1 VTTPTQERK
10 SLRELRES
18 TGTLFAK
25 NNTATKIT
33 CNTDTVSF
41 ELEPKGYD
49 DSIRIVPKECLNVPG
64 FQRLWM
70 RNAVSI
76 SDDESM
82 ENEITLLMGG
92 QVALT
97 PKVYTV
103 DDKGEAI
110 EVEPEFTEDPANRD
124 MVFKESGDPTGRD
137 YSLQSEYKCLV
148 SGQTVYMTQKQIDE
162 GEPPLHPDYASERS
176 RIVSTPLPDGT
187 WTHQLVQLA
196 EAVRETTATEPEVAA
211 EPAAAPAKTTA
222 RRSRR
227 KTGS

>member
-33 CNTDTVSF
+33 CNTDSVSF

-70 RNAVSI
+70 RNAVSV
-76 SDDESM
+76 SDDERM

-92 QVALT
+92 QVAFV

-110 EVEPEFTEDPANRD
+110 EVEAELTEDPANRD
-124 MVFKESGDPTGRD
+124 IIFKESGDPTGRD
-137 YSLQSEYKCLV
+137 YVIQTENRCIV
-148 SGQTVYMTQKQIDE
+148 SGQPVHMTQKQIDD

-176 RIVSTPLPDGT
+176 RIVSTPAADGT
-187 WTHQLVQLA
+187 WSHQLVQLT
-196 EAVRETTATEPEVAA
+196 ETVQETAPETAPA
-211 EPAAAPAKTTA
+211 PAAPTKTTA

>member
-1 VTTPTQERK
+1 VTTSTQERK

-33 CNTDTVSF
+33 CNTETVTF
-41 ELEPKGYD
+41 ELEPAGYD

-70 RNAVSI
+70 RRAVTI
-76 SDDESM
+76 SDDAAM

-92 QVALT
+92 QVAFV

-103 DDKGEAI
+103 DKDGKGV
-110 EVEPEFTEDPANRD
+110 EVEVELTEDPGKRD
-124 MVFKESGDPTGRD
+124 IVFTESGDPTGRD
-137 YSLQSEYKCLV
+137 YSIQTENRCV
-148 SGQTVYMTQKQIDE
+148 ISGQAVYMTQRQIDE

-176 RIVSTPLPDGT
+176 RVVSTPQPDGT
-187 WTHQLVQLA
+187 WTHQVVQI
-196 EAVRETTATEPEVAA
+196 EPVQTTA
-211 EPAAAPAKTTA
+211 AKKVPTKRTP
-222 RRSRR
+222 R
-227 KTGS
+227 KA

>member
-1 VTTPTQERK
+1 MTTSTQARK

-25 NNTATKIT
+25 NNTGTKIT
-33 CNTDTVSF
+33 CNTDSVSF
-41 ELEPKGYD
+41 ELEPAGYD

-76 SDDESM
+76 SDDEKM

-92 QVALT
+92 QVAFV

-110 EVEPEFTEDPANRD
+110 EVEAEMTEDPANRD

-148 SGQTVYMTQKQIDE
+148 SGQTVYMTQKQIDD
-162 GEPPLHPDYASERS
+162 GEPPLHADHAGEKS
-176 RIVSTPLPDGT
+176 RIVSTPQPDGT
-187 WTHQLVQLA
+187 WTHQLVQI
-196 EAVRETTATEPEVAA
+196 EPVAKPA
-211 EPAAAPAKTTA
+211 PAAKKTPAKKA
-222 RRSRR
+222 APR
-227 KTGS
+227 KSTGS

>member
-1 VTTPTQERK
+1 MTTSTQEARK

-33 CNTDTVSF
+33 CNTDSVSF
-41 ELEPKGYD
+41 ELEPAGYD

-76 SDDESM
+76 SDDDKM

-92 QVALT
+92 QVAYV
-97 PKVYTV
+97 PKVVTV
-103 DDKGEAI
+103 GSDNKAV
-110 EVEPEFTEDPANRD
+110 EVEVEMTEDPGKND
-124 MVFKESGDPTGRD
+124 IIMKESGDPTARD
-137 YSLQSEYKCLV
+137 YAIQTEQKCIV
-148 SGQTVYMTQKQIDE
+148 SGQAVYMTQKQLDE

-187 WTHQLVQLA
+187 WTHQLVTI
-196 EAVRETTATEPEVAA
+196 E
-211 EPAAAPAKTTA
+211 APAPKPVAKKTPA
-222 RRSRR
+222 KKAPR
-227 KTGS
+227 KATGS

>member
-1 VTTPTQERK
+1 MTTPTQEARK

-76 SDDESM
+76 SDDDKM

-92 QVALT
+92 QVAYV
-97 PKVYTV
+97 PKVVTV
-103 DDKGEAI
+103 GPDNKAV
-110 EVEPEFTEDPANRD
+110 EVTAEMTEDPHNQD

-148 SGQTVYMTQKQIDE
+148 SGQTVYMTQKQIDD
-162 GEPPLHPDYASERS
+162 GEPPLHPDHASERS
-176 RIVSTPLPDGT
+176 RIVSTPKPDGT
-187 WTHQLVQLA
+187 WTHQLVTI
-196 EAVRETTATEPEVAA
+196 EAPAPKPVAKKT
-211 EPAAAPAKTTA
+211 PAKKAAP
-222 RRSRR
+222 R
-227 KTGS
+227 KSTGS

>member
-1 VTTPTQERK
+1 MTTPTQERK

-76 SDDESM
+76 SDDERM

-92 QVALT
+92 QVAFA

-103 DDKGEAI
+103 DDKGEAL
-110 EVEPEFTEDPANRD
+110 EVEPQFTEDPANRD
-124 MVFKESGDPTGRD
+124 IVFKESGDPTGRD
-137 YSLQSEYKCLV
+137 YRI
-148 SGQTVYMTQKQIDE
+148 QTENRCVVGGESVMLTQKQIDD
-162 GEPPLHPDYASERS
+162 GEPPLCETHVGERS
-176 RIVSTPLPDGT
+176 RVVSTPLPDGT
-187 WTHQLVQLA
+187 WTHQLVQI
-196 EAVRETTATEPEVAA
+196 ETVATDPVAGKT
-211 EPAAAPAKTTA
+211 PAKKAAPRKSTG
-222 RRSRR
+222 SQERR
-227 KTGS
+227 KI

>member
-1 VTTPTQERK
+1 MTTSTQEARK

-33 CNTDTVSF
+33 CNTDSVSF
-41 ELEPKGYD
+41 ELEPAGYD

-76 SDDESM
+76 SDDQAM

-92 QVALT
+92 QVAYT

-110 EVEPEFTEDPANRD
+110 EVEPEMTEDPASKD
-124 MVFKESGDPTGRD
+124 IVMKESGDPTARD
-137 YSLQSEYKCLV
+137 YIIQSEQKCVV
-148 SGQTVYMTQKQIDE
+148 SGQPVYMTQAQIDG
-162 GEPPLHPDYASERS
+162 GEPPLHPDYASEKG
-176 RIVSTPLPDGT
+176 RIVSTPQPDGT
-187 WTHQLVQLA
+187 WTHQLINIEPVQK
-196 EAVRETTATEPEVAA
+196 E
-211 EPAAAPAKTTA
+211 AAPAAPKPAPAAKKAPA
-222 RRSRR
+222 RRAPR
-227 KTGS
+227 KKTQ

>member
-1 VTTPTQERK
+1 MTTSTQEARK

-33 CNTDTVSF
+33 CNTETVSF
-41 ELEPKGYD
+41 ELEPAGYD

-76 SDDESM
+76 SDDDKM

-92 QVALT
+92 QVAYT

-103 DDKGEAI
+103 DSSGAAV
-110 EVEPEFTEDPANRD
+110 EVEAELTENPASRD
-124 MVFKESGDPTGRD
+124 IVMKESGDPTGRD
-137 YSLQSEYKCLV
+137 YAIQTENRCVV
-148 SGQTVYMTQKQIDE
+148 SGQPVYMTQKQIDD
-162 GEPPLHPDYASERS
+162 GEPPLHPDYVSERS
-176 RIVSTPLPDGT
+176 RIVSTPQPDGT
-187 WTHQLVQLA
+187 WTHQLVQI
-196 EAVRETTATEPEVAA
+196 EVATPA
-211 EPAAAPAKTTA
+211 KAPAPAAKKTPAKKA
-222 RRSRR
+222 APR
-227 KTGS
+227 KSVGS

>member
-1 VTTPTQERK
+1 VTASTQEERK

-25 NNTATKIT
+25 NNTGTKIT

-41 ELEPKGYD
+41 ELEPAGYD

-76 SDDESM
+76 SDDQKM

-92 QVALT
+92 QVAYV

-103 DDKGEAI
+103 DDKGNAI
-110 EVEPEFTEDPANRD
+110 EVEVEVTDDPGKRDIVFT
-124 MVFKESGDPTGRD
+124 ESGDPAGRD
-137 YSLQSEYKCLV
+137 YSIQSEQKCII
-148 SGQTVYMTQKQIDE
+148 SGKPVYMTQRQIDE

-176 RIVSTPLPDGT
+176 RIASTPQQDGT
-187 WTHQLVQLA
+187 WTHQLVNIESVQK
-196 EAVRETTATEPEVAA
+196 AT
-211 EPAAAPAKTTA
+211 PAKKTPAKRTP
-222 RRSRR
+222 R
-227 KTGS
+227 KTS

>member
-1 VTTPTQERK
+1 MTTSTQARK

-41 ELEPKGYD
+41 ELEPAGYD

-76 SDDESM
+76 SDDDKM

-92 QVALT
+92 QVAYT

-103 DDKGEAI
+103 DESGNSV
-110 EVEPEFTEDPANRD
+110 EVEAEMTENPASRD
-124 MVFKESGDPTGRD
+124 IVMKESGDPTGRD
-137 YSLQSEYKCLV
+137 YSIQTEQKCII
-148 SGQTVYMTQKQIDE
+148 SGQPVYMTQKQIDE
-162 GEPPLHPDYASERS
+162 GEPPLHPDYAAERG
-176 RIVSTPLPDGT
+176 RIASTPQPDGT
-187 WTHQLVQLA
+187 WTHQLVQ
-196 EAVRETTATEPEVAA
+196 VETVKK
-211 EPAAAPAKTTA
+211 AAPAAKKA
-222 RRSRR
+222 PAKKAPR
-227 KTGS
+227 KATGS

>member
-1 VTTPTQERK
+1 MTTPTQERK

-33 CNTDTVSF
+33 CNTDVVSF
-41 ELEPKGYD
+41 ELEPAGYD

-76 SDDESM
+76 SDDEKM

-92 QVALT
+92 QVAFT

-103 DDKGEAI
+103 DETGAAI
-110 EVEPEFTEDPANRD
+110 EVEAEMTEDPTNKD
-124 MVFKESGDPTGRD
+124 LVFKESGDPTGRD
-137 YSLQSEYKCLV
+137 YSLQSEYKCVV
-148 SGQTVYMTQKQIDE
+148 SGQTVYMTQKQVDE
-162 GEPPLHPDYASERS
+162 GEPPLHPDYASEKS
-176 RIVSTPLPDGT
+176 RIVSTPNPDGT
-187 WTHQLVQLA
+187 WTHQLIEIEPVQRE
-196 EAVRETTATEPEVAA
+196 EATTPVARK
-211 EPAAAPAKTTA
+211 APA
-222 RRSRR
+222 RRSSR
-227 KTGS
+227 KKPQ

>member
-1 VTTPTQERK
+1 MTTSTQEARK

-25 NNTATKIT
+25 NNTSTKIT
-33 CNTDTVSF
+33 CNTDQISF
-41 ELEPKGYD
+41 ELEPAGYD

-76 SDDESM
+76 SDDEKM

-92 QVALT
+92 QVAYT

-103 DDKGEAI
+103 GEDNKGV
-110 EVEPEFTEDPANRD
+110 EVAPEFTEDPASKD
-124 MVFKESGDPTGRD
+124 IVMKESGDPTARD
-137 YSLQSEYKCLV
+137 YAIQSEQRCII
-148 SGQTVYMTQKQIDE
+148 SGQPVYMTQKQIDD
-162 GEPPLHPDYASERS
+162 GEPPLHPDYASERG
-176 RIVSTPLPDGT
+176 RIVSTPQPDGT
-187 WTHQLVQLA
+187 WSHQLV
-196 EAVRETTATEPEVAA
+196 TIDVA
-211 EPAAAPAKTTA
+211 PAQPKKTAAPAAKKTPA
-222 RRSRR
+222 KRAPRK

>member
-1 VTTPTQERK
+1 VTTSTQERK

-33 CNTDTVSF
+33 CNTETVTF
-41 ELEPKGYD
+41 ELEPAGYD

-70 RNAVSI
+70 RRAVSI
-76 SDDESM
+76 SDDAAM

-92 QVALT
+92 QVAFV

-103 DDKGEAI
+103 DKDGKGV
-110 EVEPEFTEDPANRD
+110 EVEVELTEDPGKRD
-124 MVFKESGDPTGRD
+124 IVFTESGDPTGRD
-137 YSLQSEYKCLV
+137 YSIQTENRCV
-148 SGQTVYMTQKQIDE
+148 ISGQAVYMTQRQIDE

-176 RIVSTPLPDGT
+176 RVVSTPQPDGT
-187 WTHQLVQLA
+187 WTHQVVQI
-196 EAVRETTATEPEVAA
+196 EPVQTTA
-211 EPAAAPAKTTA
+211 AKKVPTKRTP
-222 RRSRR
+222 R
-227 KTGS
+227 KA